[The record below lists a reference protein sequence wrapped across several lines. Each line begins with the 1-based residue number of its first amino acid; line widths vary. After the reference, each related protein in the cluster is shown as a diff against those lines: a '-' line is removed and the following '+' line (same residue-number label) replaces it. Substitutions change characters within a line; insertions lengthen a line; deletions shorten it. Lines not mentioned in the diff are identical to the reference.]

1 MSVCEI
7 DEIYIVFKQILVAK
21 LKIIQ
26 LEKIGASLITIQ
38 NYAEISVIYL
48 QIKDLYANIRKYQE
62 KLNLIYASNLHSD
75 YLLQPF
81 DLKATIDEI
90 DENTIPLM
98 KKYIMELEN
107 KKNKTEE
114 LVSQINLLSY
124 LYIKIITPQIHAIS
138 A

>member
-1 MSVCEI
+1 MNVGEI

-114 LVSQINLLSY
+114 LVSQINLLRY
-124 LYIKIITPQIHAIS
+124 FIN
-138 A
+138 

>member
-1 MSVCEI
+1 MSVGEI

-124 LYIKIITPQIHAIS
+124 FIN
-138 A
+138 

>member
-1 MSVCEI
+1 MSVGEI
-7 DEIYIVFKQILVAK
+7 DEIYIVFKQILAAK

-98 KKYIMELEN
+98 KKYIMELEK

-124 LYIKIITPQIHAIS
+124 FIN
-138 A
+138 